1 MFENKRGV
9 PHHIP
14 EWMSFMST
22 LPIYVWAIVLV
33 GLIGTTTTI
42 CVLLFRGALAAGF
55 SRRVGTTM
63 AVVAGTAWATWVLAS
78 AALAYANV
86 YRFAPAK
93 AQPWLP
99 AAMTV
104 AIAAGLL
111 ASRMPAVSRI
121 LGQPDALWRMTVP
134 QIFRVEGVTFLIVM
148 ALGKL
153 PAVFALPAG
162 LGDIAIGFEA
172 IYIARSL
179 QRGVVGRRAVWFNIL
194 GLLDLAVATIIGVT
208 AAPGVAHVL
217 SLSPSTEQIALL
229 PVVLIPTTV
238 VPLAVA
244 LHVLSL
250 RELAMTRKLAVS
262 NGSSSIPT
270 PAGA

>member
-1 MFENKRGV
+1 
-9 PHHIP
+9 
-14 EWMSFMST
+14 MST

-33 GLIGTTTTI
+33 GLVGTTATV
-42 CVLLFRGALAAGF
+42 CVLLLRGALAAGF
-55 SRRVGTTM
+55 RRRVGTTV
-63 AVVAGTAWATWVLAS
+63 AVVAGTAWASWVLAS
-78 AALAYANV
+78 AALADAGV

-104 AIAAGLL
+104 SIAAVLL
-111 ASRMPAVSRI
+111 ASRVPAVSRI
-121 LGQPDALWRMTVP
+121 LGQPDALWRLTVP

-162 LGDIAIGFEA
+162 LGDIAIGLEA
-172 IYIARSL
+172 IYVARSL
-179 QRGVVGRRAVWFNIL
+179 ARGVVGRRAVWFNIL
-194 GLLDLAVATIIGVT
+194 GLLDLAVATVIGVT

-217 SLSPSTEQIALL
+217 SLSPSTAQIGLL
-229 PVVLIPTTV
+229 PLVLIPTTV

-250 RELAMTRKLAVS
+250 RKLAVTRTLAATT
-262 NGSSSIPT
+262 GSSSIAT
-270 PAGA
+270 PVGA

>member
-1 MFENKRGV
+1 
-9 PHHIP
+9 
-14 EWMSFMST
+14 MST

-33 GLIGTTTTI
+33 GLVGTTATV
-42 CVLLFRGALAAGF
+42 CVLLLRGAPAAGF
-55 SRRVGTTM
+55 RRRVGTTV
-63 AVVAGTAWATWVLAS
+63 AVVAGTAWASWVLVS
-78 AALAYANV
+78 VALADAGV

-104 AIAAGLL
+104 SIAAVLL
-111 ASRMPAVSRI
+111 ASRVPAVSRI
-121 LGQPDALWRMTVP
+121 LGQPDALWRLTVP

-172 IYIARSL
+172 IYVARSL
-179 QRGVVGRRAVWFNIL
+179 RRGVVGRRAVWFNIL
-194 GLLDLAVATIIGVT
+194 GLLDLAVATVIGVT
-208 AAPGVAHVL
+208 AAPGVAHML
-217 SLSPSTEQIALL
+217 SLSPSTAQIGLL
-229 PVVLIPTTV
+229 PLVLIPTTV

-250 RELAMTRKLAVS
+250 RKLAVAAQS
-262 NGSSSIPT
+262 TSVPT
-270 PAGA
+270 LVGA